1 MLLPFCYSW
10 LAILVLTF
18 GIICRI
24 FGKVRTHKIKN
35 CDRPFLN
42 SRLSVHFVQTFS
54 PNRAS
59 KTSPKN
65 NKKPAKKPPNL
76 FLNRV
81 LKTISKKK
89 RAPGKQFLG
98 TLSESFLLDNE
109 HFSDGQAQKLYHIS
123 FVVHVE
129 PFVVHGTIPLFSPRR
144 GDRQGGHGWR
154 ARSNPGEI

>member
-42 SRLSVHFVQTFS
+42 SRLSVYFVQTFS

-109 HFSDGQAQKLYHIS
+109 HFSDGQAQKHFIS
-123 FVVHVE
+123 SCWQLQQQSHPHVSQ
-129 PFVVHGTIPLFSPRR
+129 GPRPSQN
-144 GDRQGGHGWR
+144 GQT
-154 ARSNPGEI
+154 PPP